1 MGRGLDHLL
10 LIHSMHHS
18 LFHVKIRISSLS
30 SMAHVEAIRVSKD
43 REEVYL
49 VPNLYL
55 ASYGVSFH
63 GEMCRSQLLVG
74 LDFRIYEE
82 VN

>member
-1 MGRGLDHLL
+1 
-10 LIHSMHHS
+10 
-18 LFHVKIRISSLS
+18 
-30 SMAHVEAIRVSKD
+30 MAHVEAIRVSKD

-74 LDFRIYEE
+74 LDCRIYEE